1 MTAKLNFRSA
11 LFLLLPVLFLTFSC
25 KDMKLDIQ
33 DSKDRLDVLEGTT
46 ITSINEQIS
55 AINTSISDLK
65 EMDESLDTYIKAL
78 EATATD
84 LQKQIND
91 ANAEIAKVEAELGE
105 EISVLEQTLLNEL
118 NTAKE
123 AIEAEL
129 LAINN
134 TLAELKQAD
143 EALDKKISDLQ
154 AYVDT
159 QLTSTTNWAN
169 ATFSTL
175 AQYEQTQTEISTIKA
190 SIEQINAGVSA
201 LETRLNGKIASD
213 IQTAIDAL
221 RSELSTDYVARI
233 ESAVNTMTQ
242 AYTTAISS
250 AKDEITSAYTNAIA
264 ALDAAAQALSDHRG
278 LCDTYY
284 ALPEQAQKI
293 VDDNASKK
301 FANTD
306 LYATLK
312 DLAAKYV
319 TKNVETQ
326 TNEETGEVIKAA
338 GYEKVIVSERNPWKA
353 VLF

>member
-11 LFLLLPVLFLTFSC
+11 LFLLLPALVLTFGC

-65 EMDESLDTYIKAL
+65 EMDETLDAYIKTL

-91 ANAEIAKVEAELGE
+91 ANAEIAKVASELGE
-105 EISVLEQTLLNEL
+105 EISALEQSLLNEL

-123 AIEAEL
+123 AVEAEL

-134 TLAELKQAD
+134 TLTGLKQAD

-154 AYVDT
+154 TYVDT

-175 AQYEQTQTEISTIKA
+175 AQYEQTQTEISAIKA
-190 SIEQINAGVSA
+190 SIEQTNACMTA

-221 RSELSTDYVARI
+221 RSELSTDYIARI

-250 AKDEITSAYTNAIA
+250 AKDEITLAYTNAIA
-264 ALDAAAQALSDHRG
+264 KAIAESETNMQAWVNSVLTQGYYDIATIDGKLS
-278 LCDTYY
+278 
-284 ALPEQAQKI
+284 A
-293 VDDNASKK
+293 
-301 FANTD
+301 
-306 LYATLK
+306 
-312 DLAAKYV
+312 LAARLD
-319 TKNVETQ
+319 ETD
-326 TNEETGEVIKAA
+326 AD
-338 GYEKVIVSERNPWKA
+338 
-353 VLF
+353 